1 MSHERDP
8 TNQFVVDNFFVML
21 CGLKNNKK
29 KKPKWATSCGHNHI
43 YIYIYIYIYIFQ
55 ELLENRKGTTVLT
68 ESNELRGPPIH

>member
-29 KKPKWATSCGHNHI
+29 KNPNGQHLVVI
-43 YIYIYIYIYIFQ
+43 IIYIYIYIYIFQ

>member
-1 MSHERDP
+1 MKEILR
-8 TNQFVVDNFFVML
+8 TNSWWIIFFVML

-43 YIYIYIYIYIFQ
+43 YIYIFQ